1 MNLGQSKSFC
11 NWLTP
16 ILKDTFGESNFDHS
30 AQDIYDSLNAAGS
43 TPIRV
48 EANELAYPLHI
59 ILRYNI
65 ERDVVEGRL
74 SVKDVPK
81 RWNDDMK
88 KKLNIEVE
96 NDALG
101 CLQDMHWSV
110 LAIGY
115 FPTYLIGSATAAQ
128 LAHYCQQDNPQ
139 MWKDIERGE
148 FDGIKAWLNEKV
160 HKHGKRYESL
170 DSLLQDQVG
179 ETLNPQY
186 FIDYLTKKYKSLYKL
201 E

>member
-1 MNLGQSKSFC
+1 MIAGLSKSFC

-16 ILKDTFGESNFDHS
+16 ILKDTFGDSNFDYS
-30 AQDIYDSLNAAGS
+30 AEDVYGSINAVGS

-48 EANELAYPLHI
+48 ESDELAYPLHV

-65 ERDVVEGRL
+65 ERDVVDGRL
-74 SVKDVPK
+74 SVKDIPN

-88 KKLNIEVE
+88 NMLNIEVE
-96 NDALG
+96 NDSSG
-101 CLQDMHWSV
+101 CLQDVHWSG

-115 FPTYLIGSATAAQ
+115 FPTYLLGSATAAQ
-128 LAHYCQQDNPQ
+128 LAHYCQQDNPNFL
-139 MWKDIERGE
+139 KDIERGE
-148 FDGIKAWLNEKV
+148 FDGIKAWLNDKV

-179 ETLNPQY
+179 EALNPQY